1 MTETTSIL
9 YFDTGYKMLWFHE
22 ADADL
27 YIKRMEVP
35 DAKMKDFDDGLIDI
49 NALVAEFGSD
59 E

>member
-1 MTETTSIL
+1 
-9 YFDTGYKMLWFHE
+9 MLWFHE